1 MSQLTELPIDTS
13 RSWSLD
19 KSSEWQDPRKQVD
32 VARHRGN
39 ANHTTRRRY
48 TTLTAMTVPRADNV
62 QRRLW
67 NPDSNEK

>member
-19 KSSEWQDPRKQVD
+19 KSSVWQDPRKQVD
-32 VARHRGN
+32 VARHQGN
-39 ANHTTRRRY
+39 ANHTTP
-48 TTLTAMTVPRADNV
+48 TAMTVPRADNV